1 MARHRTRSRELGPPA
16 GETRVVRIESLVFG
30 GAGLAHT
37 DDGRVV
43 FVLYAAPGEL
53 VEALI
58 ERVHADYLEAVTVRV
73 IEPSPERV
81 EAPCPVFGECGGCQL
96 QHMRYEA
103 QVAAKEA
110 VVREQLRR
118 IGRLDE
124 AVVRPMVGA
133 ADPWAY
139 RNHLRF
145 STGKKW
151 GDVGFISRRGRGLLK
166 IESCPIADP
175 WVNELL
181 PELQGKGSGLHQI
194 QVRHSAETGS
204 YLIGPQVPNL
214 ARESGQKSY
223 VEELGGR
230 RFQVSAAAFFQ
241 VNHAQA
247 EQMVR
252 LVGEALPARGRL
264 LVDGFAGVGTFAA
277 IFANRFERVIA
288 IEESHSA
295 TRDAEVNIAGLANV
309 EMRAGKVESILP
321 ELEERPD
328 AILLD
333 PPRPGC
339 YPSVLQ
345 AIIEFRPGSVVYV
358 SCNPATLARDL
369 RILVDGGYRLEHV
382 TPLDMFPQ
390 TGHIECVAK
399 LVLTENGA

>member
-1 MARHRTRSRELGPPA
+1 MPRPRTRSRELAPPA

-58 ERVHADYLEAVTVRV
+58 ERVHADYLEAATVRV
-73 IEPSPERV
+73 LEPSAERV

-110 VVREQLRR
+110 IVREQLRR
-118 IGRLDE
+118 IGHLDE

-214 ARESGQKSY
+214 ARASGQKSY

-277 IFANRFERVIA
+277 IFADRFDRVIA

-295 TRDAEVNIAGLANV
+295 TRDAEVNLAGLANV
-309 EMRAGKVESILP
+309 EMRAGKVEAILP

-345 AIIEFRPGSVVYV
+345 AIIEFRPASVVYV

-399 LVLTENGA
+399 LVHAEDAA